1 MGPDRGQGVPVPFAM
16 GPPGGDWAGSRGA
29 AGTAT
34 SCYFLAPHPQQ
45 EHVPVLQQ
53 GAAGAQAHPCPPGL
67 QPHSVLQQVLQQGSV
82 MVVVVLGGGGGGGAG
97 GGG

>member
-1 MGPDRGQGVPVPFAM
+1 MPVPLT
-16 GPPGGDWAGSRGA
+16 RGA
-29 AGTAT
+29 AGIAT

-82 MVVVVLGGGGGGGAG
+82 MVVVVLGGGGEKGPCQFSDGIENCEVCERRDSP
-97 GGG
+97 